1 MPFAPID
8 LGGSEAQAAA
18 ASVQILETEDQD
30 GSPPRWTP
38 LFKHGC
44 NFDAAVFDRVMLNTI
59 KNPNLNSSWLFRA
72 DILLDQHGPE
82 VSGPPVSPFDQQ
94 PPLPVFQGLKASRLM
109 VRRMIPRNEQRDKH
123 LEQTCAFY
131 TGSAPDGLQRS
142 MVIYLPHVK
151 SESDMP
157 FYHPAVKGIAFLH
170 DWDPTESKGT
180 VSIHYSFFGDG
191 DKPEKLTRT
200 ALNLLRVL
208 HKHGEGHVA
217 GYEKRVKH
225 DVLVPQAVLQNRYAT
240 LKQKYARSLVTDWER
255 RKETTD
261 ATKHVF
267 EDLCIAA
274 FLIELW
280 QQMYTDVEFPGFVD
294 IGCGNGLLVHILNRE
309 NYSGWGFDA
318 RARKSWTEYSTKVQV
333 RTCSGKLEERQS
345 LETRVLL
352 PAVIRDKGSTDKI
365 SDAQIHDGLF
375 PKDTFIISNHADE
388 LTPWT
393 PILAR
398 ISDCPFIM
406 IPCCSH
412 DLTGAR
418 FRAPPPK
425 DKTGSMSAYNSLCE
439 WVAQIASDCGWVVE
453 REMLRIPSTRNTA
466 FVGRYAANHPRLD
479 VHVILQKYGGTQG
492 YYENVVKLLKANTR
506 GH

>member
-1 MPFAPID
+1 MPFAPLD
-8 LGGSEAQAAA
+8 LGEPEAQAAA
-18 ASVQILETEDQD
+18 ASVQLLETSDQD
-30 GSPPRWTP
+30 GGPPRWTP
-38 LFKHGC
+38 LFKHEC
-44 NFDAAVFDRVMLNTI
+44 SFDAAVFDKVMLNTI

-72 DILLDQHGPE
+72 DILLDQNGPE
-82 VSGPPVSPFDQQ
+82 VSRPPVSPLDYQ
-94 PPLPVFQGLKASRLM
+94 PPLPVFQGLEANRLL
-109 VRRMIPRNEQRDKH
+109 VRRMIPRNEQRDKP

-131 TGSAPDGLQRS
+131 AGSTPDGLQRS
-142 MVIYLPHVK
+142 LIIYLPHVK
-151 SESDMP
+151 SEFDMP

-170 DWDPTESKGT
+170 DWDPTAAKGT
-180 VSIHYSFFGDG
+180 VSTHYCFFDDG
-191 DKPEKLTRT
+191 DRPEKLTRT

-208 HKHGEGHVA
+208 HKHGEGQAA
-217 GYEKRVKH
+217 GYKKRVNH
-225 DVLVPQAVLQNRYAT
+225 DVLVPQATLQARYAT
-240 LKQKYARSLVTDWER
+240 LKRKYARSFVLDWE
-255 RKETTD
+255 ETTD
-261 ATKHVF
+261 PTKHVF

-280 QQMYTDVEFPGFVD
+280 SQMYTDVEFPGFVD

-318 RARKSWTEYSTKVQV
+318 RARKSWAKYSTKVQV
-333 RTCSGKLEERQS
+333 RTSSGSIEERQS

-352 PAVIRDKGSTDKI
+352 PSVTRDMQQDNTDII
-365 SDAQIHDGLF
+365 SDDQIHDGLF
-375 PKDTFIISNHADE
+375 PKGTFIISNHADE

-412 DLTGAR
+412 NLTGAR

-425 DKTGSMSAYNSLCE
+425 DKTASSSAYNSLCE
-439 WVAQIASDCGWVVE
+439 WVARIASDCGWKVE

-466 FVGRYAANHPRLD
+466 FVGRCSAGDTQPD
-479 VHVILQKYGGTQG
+479 VPAILQRYGGTHG
-492 YYENVVKLLKANTR
+492 YYDNVVKLLQANTR